1 MSIAELIMQGTQRS
15 SESTAWV
22 GDSLAKLGQNV
33 GKALADR
40 EQQKQAQEMLPILQ
54 QSMNESMSLAQRG
67 DTAGAYSNFMGL
79 IASNPNIL
87 NNKSA
92 IPYLEI
98 GLKGVA
104 ESGKRYQDSIDFL
117 QKQAYYNSVTS
128 KKSGD
133 STGDANQFTSR
144 FNQARGRGGMPAVDG
159 LPADTSGYNGM
170 PAGYLNP
177 QTEDDVISLFA
188 PVPEGDSLP
197 ESGGV
202 PAMQSGGGTS
212 FGMRDSTTS
221 FGAGAY
227 QPSEETLQQFAEYSD
242 QYDSA
247 KPKQKKAIESQRTIV
262 YDNKDALGRDI
273 QNLDDDQFGFAQL
286 EAGAADPTFVGI
298 QFSRYKLG
306 NVNAKGEQMYN
317 PNTDADA
324 SIGRLQEAFNLVNDR
339 PELKD
344 IYTKAGGWKNI
355 ELKPITGKQ
364 DEDGVKTAPTFEVI
378 NKKNPNEKIEVTE
391 NEFSLLGTINKM
403 IPTSQTND
411 MKIIRIGEEA
421 KPTAEAPAETQ
432 GGLPA
437 VQPPPAATIPEI
449 PEEAMALQK
458 LVEQGQVAK
467 AGESA
472 KNVEKRIKDI
482 DAQIKK
488 LSAPIFQFGGTTSAS
503 GVKTREE
510 KRIKTPEEAE
520 ADIQK
525 IIKLKEQKSMLSAQS
540 EGRVFATE
548 EEAKRSTKKFG
559 KGTIIYIAGKP
570 AKVQ

>member
-1 MSIAELIMQGTQRS
+1 
-15 SESTAWV
+15 
-22 GDSLAKLGQNV
+22 
-33 GKALADR
+33 
-40 EQQKQAQEMLPILQ
+40 
-54 QSMNESMSLAQRG
+54 
-67 DTAGAYSNFMGL
+67 
-79 IASNPNIL
+79 
-87 NNKSA
+87 
-92 IPYLEI
+92 
-98 GLKGVA
+98 
-104 ESGKRYQDSIDFL
+104 
-117 QKQAYYNSVTS
+117 
-128 KKSGD
+128 
-133 STGDANQFTSR
+133 
-144 FNQARGRGGMPAVDG
+144 MPA
-159 LPADTSGYNGM
+159 A
-170 PAGYLNP
+170 YLNP

-242 QYDSA
+242 QYDAA

-421 KPTAEAPAETQ
+421 KPTAETPAPTQ
-432 GGLPA
+432 AGIPA
-437 VQPPPAATIPEI
+437 NQLTTPAPEI

-458 LVEQGQVAK
+458 IVEQGQVAK

-482 DAQIKK
+482 DAQIKQ
-488 LSAPIFQFGGTTSAS
+488 LSAPIFQFGGTTSAT

-510 KRIKTPEEAE
+510 KRSKTPEEAQ

-525 IIKLKEQKSMLSAQS
+525 ISQLKKQQRVLQGKYDTPAEVGEALQSGLLTRAQ
-540 EGRVFATE
+540 A
-548 EEAKRSTKKFG
+548 EAILKNQFKM
-559 KGTIIYIAGKP
+559 
-570 AKVQ
+570 

>member
-1 MSIAELIMQGTQRS
+1 MSIAELIMTGTERAS
-15 SESTAWV
+15 KSTDWV
-22 GDSLAKLGQNV
+22 ADSLAKLGDNV
-33 GKALADR
+33 TKVLVDR

-92 IPYLEI
+92 LPYLQI

-104 ESGKRYQDSIDFL
+104 ESGKRYQDSLDFL
-117 QKQAYYNSVTS
+117 QKQAYYNAVAT

-159 LPADTSGYNGM
+159 LPTDTTGYNGM

-202 PAMQSGGGTS
+202 PAMQSGEGTS

-391 NEFSLLGTINKM
+391 NEFSLLGTTNKM

-421 KPTAEAPAETQ
+421 KPTAEAPAPTQ

-437 VQPPPAATIPEI
+437 TQPPPAAEI
-449 PEEAMALQK
+449 PDAKGNPFAEKIKKIQKTETESNKKAVKEEIDFVVKTASRISEALTGLSKGEYPKTLDYLPRAKQEALKGSSLENLRAEYNTLANLKEAIDYIKNNPNTPEAAQAVKVIKQK
-458 LVEQGQVAK
+458 LG
-467 AGESA
+467 
-472 KNVEKRIKDI
+472 I
-482 DAQIKK
+482 
-488 LSAPIFQFGGTTSAS
+488 
-503 GVKTREE
+503 
-510 KRIKTPEEAE
+510 
-520 ADIQK
+520 
-525 IIKLKEQKSMLSAQS
+525 
-540 EGRVFATE
+540 
-548 EEAKRSTKKFG
+548 
-559 KGTIIYIAGKP
+559 
-570 AKVQ
+570 

>member
-1 MSIAELIMQGTQRS
+1 MKGTERAS
-15 SESTAWV
+15 KSTDWV
-22 GDSLAKLGQNV
+22 ADSLAKIGDNV
-33 GKALADR
+33 TKVLVDR
-40 EQQKQAQEMLPILQ
+40 QQQKQAQEMLPMFQ
-54 QSMNESMSLAQRG
+54 QSMQEAMINANE
-67 DTAGAYSNFMGL
+67 
-79 IASNPNIL
+79 
-87 NNKSA
+87 
-92 IPYLEI
+92 
-98 GLKGVA
+98 
-104 ESGKRYQDSIDFL
+104 
-117 QKQAYYNSVTS
+117 
-128 KKSGD
+128 GD
-133 STGDANQFTSR
+133 SGLAFSKLMPFLTNPATLKNPYILPALDAGTKMIELAANDYARNIQVEAYRNRSSGGGGGDGGTPNPFSER
-144 FNQARGRGGMPAVDG
+144 FNQARGRGGIPSIDG
-159 LPADTSGYNGM
+159 LPTDTTGYNGM

-177 QTEDDVISLFA
+177 QTKDDFISLFA

-355 ELKPITGKQ
+355 ELKPT
-364 DEDGVKTAPTFEVI
+364 PTKKATKGQRYDIPGLYEVI
-378 NKKNPNEKIEVTE
+378 NKKNPSEKVEVTE

-411 MKIIRIGEEA
+411 MKIIRVGEDKEPSGKTIEDKYPVRKTQEPTGKESTTTTPPEPEITLEEGIA
-421 KPTAEAPAETQ
+421 SLKQKKKPETAAPAGRGAKMTPELKEKLAQAEQQKVKANTKSELTSELTRLERLIYDIPRAGQ
-432 GGLPA
+432 KTLKYEQSEPA
-437 VQPPPAATIPEI
+437 VQKILKKISEI
-449 PEEAMALQK
+449 NKQL
-458 LVEQGQVAK
+458 
-467 AGESA
+467 
-472 KNVEKRIKDI
+472 
-482 DAQIKK
+482 
-488 LSAPIFQFGGTTSAS
+488 AS
-503 GVKTREE
+503 
-510 KRIKTPEEAE
+510 
-520 ADIQK
+520 
-525 IIKLKEQKSMLSAQS
+525 L
-540 EGRVFATE
+540 
-548 EEAKRSTKKFG
+548 
-559 KGTIIYIAGKP
+559 
-570 AKVQ
+570 

>member
-1 MSIAELIMQGTQRS
+1 MQGTNRA

-33 GKALADR
+33 GKVLADR

-92 IPYLEI
+92 LPYLEI

-104 ESGKRYQDSIDFL
+104 ESGKRYQDSLDFL
-117 QKQAYYNSVTS
+117 QKQAYYNAVAT

-159 LPADTSGYNGM
+159 LPTDTSGYNGM

-202 PAMQSGGGTS
+202 PAMQSGG
-212 FGMRDSTTS
+212 
-221 FGAGAY
+221 AY

-242 QYDSA
+242 QYDAA

-421 KPTAEAPAETQ
+421 KPTAEAPAETAPKSIAEQ
-432 GGLPA
+432 VRAQYGNKDQQQPTSGLPA
-437 VQPPPAATIPEI
+437 AQPPKETSLEERLSQKTSAASVVPARTVTPEQQ
-449 PEEAMALQK
+449 A
-458 LVEQGQVAK
+458 QVAK
-467 AGESA
+467 SKAAGKASA
-472 KNVEKRIKDI
+472 LRSEKTKLERLIYEVSRASGKQSLKRGLSENDKDVIAAKKRIKEI
-482 DAQIKK
+482 DNE
-488 LSAPIFQFGGTTSAS
+488 L
-503 GVKTREE
+503 E
-510 KRIKTPEEAE
+510 
-520 ADIQK
+520 
-525 IIKLKEQKSMLSAQS
+525 
-540 EGRVFATE
+540 
-548 EEAKRSTKKFG
+548 
-559 KGTIIYIAGKP
+559 
-570 AKVQ
+570 

>member
-1 MSIAELIMQGTQRS
+1 MSIAELIMQGTNRA

-33 GKALADR
+33 GKVLADR

-92 IPYLEI
+92 LPYLEI

-104 ESGKRYQDSIDFL
+104 ESGKRYQDSLDFL
-117 QKQAYYNSVTS
+117 QKQAYYNAVAT

-159 LPADTSGYNGM
+159 LPTDTTGYNGM
-170 PAGYLNP
+170 PAAYLNP

-202 PAMQSGGGTS
+202 PAMQSGGG
-212 FGMRDSTTS
+212 
-221 FGAGAY
+221 AY

-242 QYDSA
+242 QYDAA

-421 KPTAEAPAETQ
+421 KPTAKATAETQ
-432 GGLPA
+432 GGTPPTP
-437 VQPPPAATIPEI
+437 PPPAQEKPISETESLRNQLGKIQAEESKLTTAEKQKRVNQINKEIKQLQGGATAKYTGGGLPVVAG
-449 PEEAMALQK
+449 AMTT
-458 LVEQGQVAK
+458 GQ
-467 AGESA
+467 
-472 KNVEKRIKDI
+472 
-482 DAQIKK
+482 
-488 LSAPIFQFGGTTSAS
+488 
-503 GVKTREE
+503 KTR
-510 KRIKTPEEAE
+510 R
-520 ADIQK
+520 DIERDILK
-525 IIKLKEQKSMLSAQS
+525 IEQLVTERDRLEGKVTKQKSSYESRDDVISAVKGGQIS
-540 EGRVFATE
+540 R
-548 EEAKRSTKKFG
+548 EEAKIILQNQFG
-559 KGTIIYIAGKP
+559 L
-570 AKVQ
+570 Q

>member
-1 MSIAELIMQGTQRS
+1 MSIAELIMTGTERAS
-15 SESTAWV
+15 KSTDWV
-22 GDSLAKLGQNV
+22 ADSLAKIGDNV
-33 GKALADR
+33 TKVLVDR
-40 EQQKQAQEMLPILQ
+40 QQQKQAQEMLPMFQ
-54 QSMNESMSLAQRG
+54 Q
-67 DTAGAYSNFMGL
+67 
-79 IASNPNIL
+79 
-87 NNKSA
+87 
-92 IPYLEI
+92 
-98 GLKGVA
+98 GLKDAMFYANKGDA
-104 ESGKRYQDSIDFL
+104 GLAYAKLMPFLTDPATARNPYISKPIENALTLIDASAT
-117 QKQAYYNSVTS
+117 QYARNIQVQAYKDRS
-128 KKSGD
+128 SGGGG
-133 STGDANQFTSR
+133 GDGGTPNPFAER
-144 FNQARGRGGMPAVDG
+144 FNQARGRGGIPSIDG
-159 LPADTSGYNGM
+159 LPTDTTGYNGM
-170 PAGYLNP
+170 PAAYLNP

-242 QYDSA
+242 QYDAA

-421 KPTAEAPAETQ
+421 KPTAEAPAETAPKSIAEQ
-432 GGLPA
+432 VRAQYGNKDQQQPTSGLPA
-437 VQPPPAATIPEI
+437 AQPPKETSLEERLSQKTSAASVVPARTVTPEQQ
-449 PEEAMALQK
+449 A
-458 LVEQGQVAK
+458 QVAK
-467 AGESA
+467 SKAAGKTSA
-472 KNVEKRIKDI
+472 LRSEKTKLERLIYEVSRASGKQSLKRGLSENDKDVIAAKKRIKEI
-482 DAQIKK
+482 DNE
-488 LSAPIFQFGGTTSAS
+488 L
-503 GVKTREE
+503 E
-510 KRIKTPEEAE
+510 
-520 ADIQK
+520 
-525 IIKLKEQKSMLSAQS
+525 
-540 EGRVFATE
+540 
-548 EEAKRSTKKFG
+548 
-559 KGTIIYIAGKP
+559 
-570 AKVQ
+570 

>member
-1 MSIAELIMQGTQRS
+1 MSIAELIMQGTNRA

-33 GKALADR
+33 GKVLADR

-92 IPYLEI
+92 LPYLEI

-104 ESGKRYQDSIDFL
+104 ESGKRYQDSLDFL
-117 QKQAYYNSVTS
+117 QKQAYYNAVAT

-159 LPADTSGYNGM
+159 LPTDTSGYNGM

-242 QYDSA
+242 QYDAA

-421 KPTAEAPAETQ
+421 KPTAEAPAETVAPTERPNLMDIAMGKPVTPSQQKGTAPSASTLDTAKINPENPFAKDAKKELETQALAKQVGETMRTQAKQITSTRQARDRIKEIDNEINKIKSGKKSTSPMLQ
-432 GGLPA
+432 GL
-437 VQPPPAATIPEI
+437 
-449 PEEAMALQK
+449 K
-458 LVEQGQVAK
+458 LSEL
-467 AGESA
+467 
-472 KNVEKRIKDI
+472 NPVEKYQLAEKLLSEK
-482 DAQIKK
+482 KK
-488 LSAPIFQFGGTTSAS
+488 LEAFLAS
-503 GVKTREE
+503 N
-510 KRIKTPEEAE
+510 
-520 ADIQK
+520 
-525 IIKLKEQKSMLSAQS
+525 
-540 EGRVFATE
+540 
-548 EEAKRSTKKFG
+548 
-559 KGTIIYIAGKP
+559 
-570 AKVQ
+570 

>member
-1 MSIAELIMQGTQRS
+1 MSIAELIMQGTNRA

-33 GKALADR
+33 GKVLADR

-92 IPYLEI
+92 LPYLEI

-104 ESGKRYQDSIDFL
+104 ESGKRYQDSLDFL
-117 QKQAYYNSVTS
+117 QKQAYYNAVAT

-159 LPADTSGYNGM
+159 LPTDTTGYNGM
-170 PAGYLNP
+170 PAAYLNP

-242 QYDSA
+242 QYDAA

-391 NEFSLLGTINKM
+391 DEFSLLGTINKM

-421 KPTAEAPAETQ
+421 KPTAEAPAPTQ

-437 VQPPPAATIPEI
+437 VQSQPTAAMPEI

-482 DAQIKK
+482 DSQIKK

>member
-1 MSIAELIMQGTQRS
+1 MSIAELIMQGTNRA

-67 DTAGAYSNFMGL
+67 DTAGAYSKFMGL

-87 NNKSA
+87 QNKSA
-92 IPYLEI
+92 LQYLEI

-104 ESGKRYQDSIDFL
+104 ESGKRYQESLDFL
-117 QKQAYYNSVTS
+117 QKQAYYNAVTA

-133 STGDANQFTSR
+133 SSGDANTFTSR
-144 FNQARGRGGMPAVDG
+144 FNQARGRGGIPAVDG
-159 LPADTSGYNGM
+159 LPTDTTGYNGM
-170 PAGYLNP
+170 PFAP
-177 QTEDDVISLFA
+177 QTENDVIDLFA
-188 PVPEGDSLP
+188 PLP
-197 ESGGV
+197 DAELLPKGGGV

-242 QYDSA
+242 QYDAA
-247 KPKQKKAIESQRTIV
+247 KPKQKKAIESKRTIV
-262 YDNKDALGRDI
+262 YDNKDALGSDI
-273 QNLDDDQFGFAQL
+273 QNLDNDQFGFAQL

-339 PELKD
+339 TELKD

-355 ELKPITGKQ
+355 ELKPIAGKQ

-378 NKKNPNEKIEVTE
+378 NKKNPSEKVEVTE

-421 KPTAEAPAETQ
+421 KPAAEAPAPTQ
-432 GGLPA
+432 DGLPA
-437 VQPPPAATIPEI
+437 VQPPPAAGMPEI
-449 PEEAMALQK
+449 PEESMALQK
-458 LVEQGQVAK
+458 IVEQGQAAK
-467 AGESA
+467 ASESA

-482 DAQIKK
+482 DTQIKQ
-488 LSAPIFQFGGTTSAS
+488 LSSAYIQGSRVGGGMLPGGYAAPISS
-503 GVKTREE
+503 GNRQKTA
-510 KRIKTPEEAE
+510 EEAQV
-520 ADIQK
+520 DIQK
-525 IIKLKEQKSMLSAQS
+525 IAQLKKQKRVLQGKYDTPQEVGEALQSGLLTRAQAES
-540 EGRVFATE
+540 IL
-548 EEAKRSTKKFG
+548 KKQF
-559 KGTIIYIAGKP
+559 KM
-570 AKVQ
+570 

>member
-1 MSIAELIMQGTQRS
+1 MSIAELIMQGTNRA

-33 GKALADR
+33 GKVLADR

-92 IPYLEI
+92 LPYLEI

-104 ESGKRYQDSIDFL
+104 ESGKRYQDSLDFL
-117 QKQAYYNSVTS
+117 QKQAYYNAVAT

-159 LPADTSGYNGM
+159 LPTDTSGYNGM

-202 PAMQSGGGTS
+202 PAMQSGG
-212 FGMRDSTTS
+212 
-221 FGAGAY
+221 AY

-242 QYDSA
+242 QYDAA

-421 KPTAEAPAETQ
+421 KPTAEAPAETAPKSIAEQ
-432 GGLPA
+432 VRAQYGNKDQQQPTSGLPA
-437 VQPPPAATIPEI
+437 AQPPKETSLEERLSQKTSAASVVPARTVTPEQQ
-449 PEEAMALQK
+449 A
-458 LVEQGQVAK
+458 QVAK
-467 AGESA
+467 SKAAGKASA
-472 KNVEKRIKDI
+472 LRSEKTKLERLIYEVSRASGKQSLKRGLSENDKDVIAAKKRIKEI
-482 DAQIKK
+482 DNE
-488 LSAPIFQFGGTTSAS
+488 L
-503 GVKTREE
+503 E
-510 KRIKTPEEAE
+510 
-520 ADIQK
+520 
-525 IIKLKEQKSMLSAQS
+525 
-540 EGRVFATE
+540 
-548 EEAKRSTKKFG
+548 
-559 KGTIIYIAGKP
+559 
-570 AKVQ
+570 